1 MLHTLTLSALC
12 EELQQ
17 GRVSSRELT
26 QHFLNRI
33 EQHDPALNSFITVT
47 AELALQQADQADQR
61 RLKGDAHALTGIPL
75 AHKDTFCTAGI
86 KTSAGS
92 KMLDNFI
99 APYNATLIEHC
110 EQAGLVMLGKTNQ
123 DEFAMGSTNENSF
136 YGPVK
141 NPWHASHCPGGSSG
155 GSAAAVAARLAPAA
169 TGTDTGGSVR
179 QPAAFCG
186 LTGIKPTY
194 GSISRFGMIAFAS
207 SLDQAG
213 LLAHSAHDCAL
224 LLNVVSGHDPKD
236 STSLP
241 TAADDA
247 SRSLQQPIK
256 GLTIGIPSE
265 YLNDACDPA
274 IAEAVA
280 QMANNLQSQGAN
292 LVSVSLP
299 HTAYALSC
307 YYIIAPAEC
316 SSNLSRYDG
325 VRFGY
330 RCDQPKNL
338 EDCYRRSRSEAF
350 GEEVKRRILT
360 GTYVLSAGYYDAYYR
375 KAQKVRR
382 LIRDDFMQVFQ
393 SVDALLTPT
402 TPSTALALN
411 RHCEDANSDQ
421 YTTPAN
427 LAGLPAL
434 SVPCGMSAGLPIGAQ
449 LIGPHLSEH
458 RLLQIAHQYQQHS
471 EWHNAI
477 PTPLQQQEID
487 A

>member
-1 MLHTLTLSALC
+1 MLHTQTLTALC
-12 EELQQ
+12 DDLEHK
-17 GRVSSRELT
+17 RVSSRELT
-26 QHFLNRI
+26 QHFLDRI
-33 EQHDPALNSFITVT
+33 QQHDSALNSFITVT
-47 AELALQQADQADQR
+47 AEQALQQADRADHLRAQGQSQR
-61 RLKGDAHALTGIPL
+61 LTGIPL
-75 AHKDTFCTAGI
+75 AHKDTFCTRGV

-123 DEFAMGSTNENSF
+123 DEFAMGSTNENSY

-141 NPWHASHCPGGSSG
+141 NPWNSQHCPGGSSG
-155 GSAAAVAARLAPAA
+155 GSAAAVAARLTPAA
-169 TGTDTGGSVR
+169 TGTDTGGSIR

-213 LLAHSAHDCAL
+213 ILAHTAEDNAL
-224 LLNVVSGHDPKD
+224 LLNLFSGHDPKD
-236 STSLP
+236 STSLSQP
-241 TAADDA
+241 LPDA
-247 SRSLQQPIK
+247 TSTLNQPVK
-256 GLTIGIPSE
+256 GLTIGIPEE
-265 YLNDACDPA
+265 YLHDHCDPA
-274 IAEAVA
+274 IADAIARVA
-280 QMANNLQSQGAN
+280 DQLQAQGAT
-292 LVSVSLP
+292 LTTVSLP
-299 HTAYALSC
+299 HTHYALSC

-330 RCDQPKNL
+330 RCENPKNL

-350 GEEVKRRILT
+350 GDEVQRRILT
-360 GTYVLSAGYYDAYYR
+360 GTYVLSAGYYDAYYV

-382 LIRDDFMQVFQ
+382 LIRDDFTQAFKT
-393 SVDALLTPT
+393 VDALLTPT
-402 TPSTALALN
+402 TPTTAMALN
-411 RHCEDANSDQ
+411 HTHEHAESDR
-421 YTTPAN
+421 YTTAVN

-434 SVPCGMSAGLPIGAQ
+434 SLPCGQHDGLPIGAQ

-458 RLLQIAHQYQQHS
+458 RLLQIAHQYQQHT

-477 PTPLQQQEID
+477 PIPFQQQG
-487 A
+487 ANT